1 MILIMTLLMKGIKM
15 SNKFTETLDKIGKF
29 NEIKYLEEVIKDAN
43 RQEEIIKFINE
54 NNIDCNHLWED
65 SEEGDKSTEDW
76 HKLAKFVF
84 NL

>member
-1 MILIMTLLMKGIKM
+1 M
-15 SNKFTETLDKIGKF
+15 SNKFNEALDRIGKSD
-29 NEIKYLEEVIKDAN
+29 EVQYLKEVVKDPN
-43 RQEEIIKFINE
+43 RQEEIVKFINE

-65 SEEGDKSTEDW
+65 SEEGDRATDDW